1 MTNPNY
7 AFDFYSK
14 KILSQWNEPSYECVW
29 VSKVKSHSYELNGFA
44 KDVYDGS
51 TGQLLQL
58 HFNFYMQLV
67 FILFALGIYMLFIK
81 RMARTET
88 LLLPLVVL
96 GAFGYHVL
104 FEAKSQYSATYIPLL
119 LPTAAFMMSMIL
131 FSDYS
136 KIKQLLKKINRKKE
150 KTAVEDIE
158 AAAEEDDF
166 QTYLTE
172 AEPEIEYTTYEI
184 TPEISESAEDLSE
197 ETPDETLS
205 EIPMETLTDTPTDT
219 PTD

>member
-1 MTNPNY
+1 
-7 AFDFYSK
+7 
-14 KILSQWNEPSYECVW
+14 
-29 VSKVKSHSYELNGFA
+29 
-44 KDVYDGS
+44 
-51 TGQLLQL
+51 
-58 HFNFYMQLV
+58 
-67 FILFALGIYMLFIK
+67 
-81 RMARTET
+81 
-88 LLLPLVVL
+88 
-96 GAFGYHVL
+96 
-104 FEAKSQYSATYIPLL
+104 
-119 LPTAAFMMSMIL
+119 MMSMIL

-150 KTAVEDIE
+150 KIAVEDIE